1 MTTTP
6 MITIDIVPGMAGE
19 PPTVRASA
27 YRDGHGSVASNA
39 IMGDSDTAM
48 VARAM
53 LSSAAYLFAQGQPV
67 KFGPEVPVGALK

>member
-1 MTTTP
+1 MRSAP
-6 MITIDIVPGMAGE
+6 MITLDILPGKAGE

-27 YRDGHGSVASNA
+27 CTDGHNSMAGNA
-39 IMGDSDTAM
+39 IMGDSDTAL

-67 KFGPEVPVGALK
+67 AFGPEVPKEALK

>member
-27 YRDGHGSVASNA
+27 YRDGHESVASNA

-67 KFGPEVPVGALK
+67 KFGPEVPVVALK